1 MNQRTPRRRAQ
12 FAYAALGVL
21 ALLALRLASAW
32 SLRVDSDEPQHLH
45 VVWAWTQGQ
54 LPYVNL
60 FDNHTP
66 LFQWLMS
73 PLLALLGARAD
84 IVPCMRTATIPI
96 WALGLAFTWW
106 LGRRL
111 WNTRVAWTA
120 MALTALFP
128 LTYLS
133 SVQFR
138 TDDLWWV
145 MWMGAV
151 ATGTIGA
158 PRRGWLA
165 LSGLLAGLAFA
176 VSMKS
181 SPLLMTQ
188 LLALAMLALFWRLQ
202 GRAIAWRAWLRTVPG
217 WLLGLILPL
226 GAFAVFFALHGALK
240 RAWYFWVTYNIVPG
254 LGDWSGGPAHYFLF
268 PAVLLLVALVTWRRL
283 RDSAD
288 PVLTL
293 RRLVPF
299 AGGALYL
306 GALFSFWP
314 LLTLQDLLPAM
325 PLILL
330 GITGSR
336 LGTRSRVTAGFIS
349 AFVLEL
355 ALILAARPPWC
366 DHLLHRQERD
376 LAMVLRLTRP
386 GEYVMNAKGEA
397 IFRPRP
403 IFWVFE
409 DIARYRIAHGLLHPQ
424 VRAHMVRTGT
434 PVLMDYRMPHEDR
447 GFIEHNYLPVRGNV
461 RVLGVRFRVAAA
473 AQAVAL
479 PVAVGQDYVLLSPQG
494 RVHAWLDGK
503 PFDRP
508 MHLATGCYRLRVPQA
523 GAYTLMWAPALT
535 RGLRVAQVFAHPT
548 AWVAAPF
555 GSAAA
560 AAQCAAQHVSPIRAT
575 RAG

>member
-12 FAYAALGVL
+12 FVYALLGVL

-45 VVWAWTQGQ
+45 VVWAWTQGL
-54 LPYVNL
+54 LPYRNV

-66 LFQWLMS
+66 LFQLLMS

-96 WALGLAFTWW
+96 WAFGLALAWW

-111 WNTRVAWTA
+111 WNARVAWTA
-120 MALTALFP
+120 TALTALFP

-145 MWMGAV
+145 LWVAAV
-151 ATGTIGA
+151 ATAAVGA

-181 SPLLMTQ
+181 SPLLITQ

-202 GRAIAWRAWLRTVPG
+202 GRAIAWRVWLRATPG

-226 GAFAVFFALHGALK
+226 GAFAVFFALHDALPQ
-240 RAWYFWVTYNIVPG
+240 AWYFWVTYNIVPG
-254 LGDWSGGPAHYFLF
+254 LGEWSSGPVHYFLF
-268 PAVLLLVALVTWRRL
+268 PAVLLLVALVAWRRL

-288 PVLTL
+288 PGLTL

-306 GALFSFWP
+306 GALLSYWP

-330 GITGSR
+330 GITGAR
-336 LGTRSRVTAGFIS
+336 MGARKRVTAGFII

-355 ALILAARPPWC
+355 ALILAARPPWR

-376 LAMVLRLTRP
+376 LATVLKLTRP

-403 IFWVFE
+403 VFWVFE

-424 VRAHMVRTGT
+424 VRANMVRTGT

-473 AQAVAL
+473 GQAVAL
-479 PVAVGQDYVLLSPQG
+479 PVAVGQDYVLVSSQG
-494 RVHAWLDGK
+494 PVRAQLDGRELDG
-503 PFDRP
+503 PLR
-508 MHLATGCYRLRVPQA
+508 LAPGCYPVVLPA
-523 GAYTLMWAPALT
+523 PGDYTLVWAPALA
-535 RGLRVAQVFAHPT
+535 RGLTLARVFAHPA

-560 AAQCAAQHVSPIRAT
+560 AAQCAAQHVAPART
-575 RAG
+575 HAG